1 MKQTMPLTV
10 EKIEKETDTITT
22 FTLTSEDFVLPQ
34 FGAGSHITVH
44 LPMGRRQYSLVNN
57 PLEMNNE
64 YRIAVKKISAQHGG
78 SGFMHECVREGDT
91 LTISTPDNFLPLK
104 TEAKHHVFFAGGIG
118 ITPFM
123 SMMAYL
129 KEIGHSFELHYAAR
143 SEKECAFYHHIQHH
157 YQDAVSCFFMDREE
171 KTKRLQQAMQNRT
184 MGTHMYICGPQ
195 PFMNMLVDYAHELGY
210 PNKVIH
216 EERFQPASVIENP
229 QPFSVT
235 VTKSEKTFQVKSDQ
249 TLLDALNEQR
259 IDVPFNCRMG
269 VCGTCEVGVEAG
281 EILHCESFLTEE
293 EKEDKMLTCVSRGVD
308 HIKLDL

>member
-22 FTLTSEDFVLPQ
+22 FTLTSEELLLPQ

-57 PLEMNNE
+57 PLEMKNE
-64 YRIAVKKISAQHGG
+64 YVIAVKKISDQHGG
-78 SGFMHECVREGDT
+78 SGYLHECIREGDK
-91 LTISTPDNFLPLK
+91 LTVSTPDNFFPLQ

-129 KEIGHSFELHYAAR
+129 KEIGHTFELHYAAR
-143 SEKECAFYHHIQHH
+143 SERECAFYRHIQLH
-157 YQDAVSCFFMDREE
+157 YQDEVSCYFMDREE
-171 KTKRLQQAMQNRT
+171 KTKRLQQVMQNRT

-195 PFMNMLVDYAHELGY
+195 PFMNMLVDYAQELGY
-210 PNKVIH
+210 PDKFIH

-235 VTKSEKTFQVKSDQ
+235 VTKSEKTFQVKSGQ
-249 TLLDALNEQR
+249 TLLDALHEHR

-293 EKEDKMLTCVSRGVD
+293 EKKDKMLTCVSRGID